1 MIDTPK
7 HIYQKQFEI
16 IIAKP
21 LKERL
26 KNVFEMTEL
35 SRNIIKNRIKAKNPD
50 ISDID
55 LKIEVFKK
63 FYSSDFDKQT
73 LELIIKD
80 MEKYYFT

>member
-16 IIAKP
+16 IVAKP